1 MKKLIGKVLVGL
13 NNKMVNANSAS
24 VYSVGVEEMPE
35 SMKKTR

>member
-24 VYSVGVEEMPE
+24 ALTVGIEEMPE
-35 SMKKTR
+35 SIKKMR